1 MLLLII
7 FSLNAKAVDC
17 QIKSEVDKN
26 NSIIINEL
34 IRSAQKITDMS
45 IKKPVKING
54 SKLK

>member
-1 MLLLII
+1 MLLLIL
-7 FSLNAKAVDC
+7 FSLNAKAIDF

-26 NSIIINEL
+26 NSIIINDL
-34 IRSAQKITDMS
+34 IRSAQEISDMS